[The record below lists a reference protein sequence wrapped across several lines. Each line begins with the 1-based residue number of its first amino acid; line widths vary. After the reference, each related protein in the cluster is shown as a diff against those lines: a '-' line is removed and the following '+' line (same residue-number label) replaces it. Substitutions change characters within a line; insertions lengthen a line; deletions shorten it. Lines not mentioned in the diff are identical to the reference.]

1 MILSEK
7 ASAFFIENLI
17 SKSTD
22 NKKPKL
28 NNSINNKV
36 SNSKNY
42 RAEDLT
48 STNESNPNSF
58 SCSSSSSASSFSSLS
73 QHNSPYASHLNP
85 KCNTSPTHE
94 CVSPVSSNFNSLT
107 NYFYTI
113 F

>member
-28 NNSINNKV
+28 NNLTNGKLPT
-36 SNSKNY
+36 SKHY
-42 RAEDLT
+42 RSDGLP
-48 STNESNPNSF
+48 STNESNPNFF
-58 SCSSSSSASSFSSLS
+58 SCSSSSSTSSFSSFS

-94 CVSPVSSNFNSLT
+94 CVSPVTSNSYPF
-107 NYFYTI
+107 
-113 F
+113 